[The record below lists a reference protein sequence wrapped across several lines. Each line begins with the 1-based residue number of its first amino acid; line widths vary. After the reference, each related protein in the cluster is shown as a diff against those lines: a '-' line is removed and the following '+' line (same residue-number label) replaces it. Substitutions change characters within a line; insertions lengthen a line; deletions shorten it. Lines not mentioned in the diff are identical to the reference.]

1 MKNQRLAISSG
12 KRKTSIAKT
21 VISEGKGTVTIN
33 NIPHTLLNDFHRLS
47 IEEPIRIA
55 KSHLKSFNFDIRVK
69 VVGGGREG
77 QIDAARLSISKAL
90 IEKTKSPSLKKAL
103 EQYDR
108 HLVVADVRRKEAY
121 KPGDSKARAKRQSS
135 KR

>member
-1 MKNQRLAISSG
+1 MLVALKN
-12 KRKTSIAKT
+12 K
-21 VISEGKGTVTIN
+21 N
-33 NIPHTLLNDFHRLS
+33 
-47 IEEPIRIA
+47 
-55 KSHLKSFNFDIRVK
+55 FNFEIKVK
-69 VVGGGREG
+69 VVGGGRES

-108 HLVVADVRRKEAY
+108 HLVVADVRRKETY